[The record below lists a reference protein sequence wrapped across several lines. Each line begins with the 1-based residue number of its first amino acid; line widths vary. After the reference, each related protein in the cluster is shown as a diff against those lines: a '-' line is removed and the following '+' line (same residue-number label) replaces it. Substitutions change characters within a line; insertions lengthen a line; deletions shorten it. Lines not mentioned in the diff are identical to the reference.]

1 MAASLAPIAETWPE
15 NVLPPIGSRKSL
27 ARKIIARPFPLYG
40 FIRFIGFYCLTK
52 QIICLICS
60 IRSVIEIS
68 LGPDGFSARSAI
80 FCRYWTCTFSG
91 RNDQAIGP
99 RSSAIFTSLSMLSL
113 RSKSQKICDKIFQ
126 GITRFYIRSRISG

>member
-1 MAASLAPIAETWPE
+1 MAASLASIAETWPE

-52 QIICLICS
+52 QIICVICS
-60 IRSVIEIS
+60 IRSVIEIC

-99 RSSAIFTSLSMLSL
+99 RSSAIFTSLSMLWPLPFSPPLKDFRLFSVNSL
-113 RSKSQKICDKIFQ
+113 IL
-126 GITRFYIRSRISG
+126 